1 MITVGDKTWDKLKP
15 EEKIA
20 FCEGLFKEAK
30 DARRLRD
37 LEWYMNYM
45 FLDGNHYAT
54 YNKTQN
60 RIQQK
65 PRKKGEVRISIN
77 LIRSSIRAIQNYA
90 TRFEP
95 KWEVQPGDEDDDTI
109 KNSRK
114 YGKFLDYLYR
124 TLHWEITVES
134 MVDSLLN
141 TSVCFVE
148 VDWDPK
154 AADGKGQ
161 VMLFDH
167 DSFDIY
173 VDRSAYIYAGRIV
186 GSFIAKG
193 VKKNISDIQSD
204 SRYDEKARKLVKS
217 DEEMEKLSEFKE
229 RYKQKQEGTTKED
242 KVKKATVKEFFLLD
256 PKKNDKGGR
265 IQRITYAGGQVLRDD
280 PLEDDEFPI
289 FCGQIQ
295 QDTKRIY
302 HRTWTA
308 DAIPINKAIDR
319 LASQKI
325 MYVNKALTY
334 EIIAEKGHGATPAT
348 NEIGN
353 ILEVNRNIKWEQRN
367 LIPLPATVD
376 KLSDELLN
384 YHDRI
389 LATNDATIGRMPPG
403 SRSGDML
410 ESLQAGDANSLAGVR
425 KAIQTLMSLVG
436 QKALKIASKKY
447 VASRFIEITDD
458 EGQKT
463 GTSFVGAGADD
474 TIKDEEGMTVIKDN
488 NEVIVTIGSW
498 LGHTKEAQRE
508 TLERWVELGMLSS
521 ADALKYME
529 FPNAD
534 YLSERARSERLE
546 KDQMQLAIAGHAQ
559 DQKAQDAQQKND
571 PMVKLADQEDLQMMH
586 GEAVPPTQNPSQAH
600 TQAHIDF
607 YTSELFQSQATP
619 EAKQNLQAHI
629 QGEGGQIPNTP

>member
-173 VDRSAYIYAGRIV
+173 VDRSAYIPAEKNKVGARKGDASAKIRSWVNAPGRLKTAQVYMLQGIID
-186 GSFIAKG
+186 GSVSPDQIPFIAAPLANTNAG
-193 VKKNISDIQSD
+193 LAADIA
-204 SRYDEKARKLVKS
+204 E
-217 DEEMEKLSEFKE
+217 
-229 RYKQKQEGTTKED
+229 
-242 KVKKATVKEFFLLD
+242 VKEVL
-256 PKKNDKGGR
+256 
-265 IQRITYAGGQVLRDD
+265 GQYENTPEAEVFGIPELKIEIAA
-280 PLEDDEFPI
+280 LEAEANLAALS
-289 FCGQIQ
+289 GQ
-295 QDTKRIY
+295 DVNSFE
-302 HRTWTA
+302 
-308 DAIPINKAIDR
+308 DA
-319 LASQKI
+319 
-325 MYVNKALTY
+325 VNKDIRIRAAQAIKSLSPVFVVDGNRY
-334 EIIAEKGHGATPAT
+334 QAPEGELAVEI
-348 NEIGN
+348 
-353 ILEVNRNIKWEQRN
+353 
-367 LIPLPATVD
+367 
-376 KLSDELLN
+376 
-384 YHDRI
+384 Y
-389 LATNDATIGRMPPG
+389 
-403 SRSGDML
+403 
-410 ESLQAGDANSLAGVR
+410 
-425 KAIQTLMSLVG
+425 
-436 QKALKIASKKY
+436 
-447 VASRFIEITDD
+447 
-458 EGQKT
+458 
-463 GTSFVGAGADD
+463 
-474 TIKDEEGMTVIKDN
+474 
-488 NEVIVTIGSW
+488 
-498 LGHTKEAQRE
+498 EAQR
-508 TLERWVELGMLSS
+508 
-521 ADALKYME
+521 
-529 FPNAD
+529 
-534 YLSERARSERLE
+534 
-546 KDQMQLAIAGHAQ
+546 
-559 DQKAQDAQQKND
+559 
-571 PMVKLADQEDLQMMH
+571 
-586 GEAVPPTQNPSQAH
+586 
-600 TQAHIDF
+600 
-607 YTSELFQSQATP
+607 
-619 EAKQNLQAHI
+619 
-629 QGEGGQIPNTP
+629 